1 MRPKDSRSFAQGH
14 PVNKPSQVS
23 PVVKNPP
30 AKGDI
35 SDMDSGPGSGRSPGG
50 GHGNTLQYSCLED
63 SMDREAW
70 CTTVH
75 WVTKSYI

>member
-35 SDMDSGPGSGRSPGG
+35 RDAGSIP
-50 GHGNTLQYSCLED
+50 
-63 SMDREAW
+63 
-70 CTTVH
+70 
-75 WVTKSYI
+75 